1 MNKDITE
8 ITELSVIES
17 SVSMQ
22 NGMKNS
28 GDVARHNRERTKK
41 IHSDNKK
48 SAKQQQEKRIA
59 KIRQFRD
66 RCLEYKYGTVK
77 DGDRIIEYKTG
88 TKCGNIVG
96 DRIRYI
102 LRQQKITVT
111 DFSDQCGV
119 GRNSLQR
126 YLSESDPDIPTV
138 KTLEKII
145 NALPCSLDDFIIFAD
160 DYERWQDGISNAYAL
175 ELQEKYF
182 DYEAFKNEM
191 MESFYKTM
199 VYEDNGKK
207 YRMPLNVADVFIK
220 QMLTVFETV
229 NVLLEYEKKM
239 VKPKVFYNLP
249 VIEKKETE
257 VKIVE
262 DRIIEIETEILKAM
276 KKKNKEQTKKKTTK
290 QQDE

>member
-22 NGMKNS
+22 NEMKNS

-48 SAKQQQEKRIA
+48 SAKQKQEKRIA

-138 KTLEKII
+138 KTLEKMQVSSY
-145 NALPCSLDDFIIFAD
+145 NKFKSLGGN
-160 DYERWQDGISNAYAL
+160 Q
-175 ELQEKYF
+175 
-182 DYEAFKNEM
+182 NE
-191 MESFYKTM
+191 
-199 VYEDNGKK
+199 
-207 YRMPLNVADVFIK
+207 
-220 QMLTVFETV
+220 
-229 NVLLEYEKKM
+229 
-239 VKPKVFYNLP
+239 
-249 VIEKKETE
+249 
-257 VKIVE
+257 
-262 DRIIEIETEILKAM
+262 RIIESCFCCTYVYNIGGRQPC
-276 KKKNKEQTKKKTTK
+276 KE
-290 QQDE
+290 DESRRL

>member
-41 IHSDNKK
+41 IHSDNEK
-48 SAKQQQEKRIA
+48 SAKKIQEKRIA
-59 KIRQFRD
+59 KIRQFRN
-66 RCLEYKYGTVK
+66 RCLEYRYGTVK
-77 DGDRIIEYKTG
+77 NGDKIIEYKTG
-88 TKCGNIVG
+88 TMCGNIIG

-102 LRQQKITVT
+102 LRQQKISVT
-111 DFSDQCGV
+111 DFAEQCGV

-145 NALPCSLDDFIIFAD
+145 NALPCALDDFIIFVD
-160 DYERWQDGISNAYAL
+160 DYEKWQDGISNAYAL
-175 ELQEKYF
+175 ALEEKYF
-182 DYEAFKNEM
+182 DYEVFKYEM

-220 QMLTVFETV
+220 QMLSVFETV
-229 NVLLEYEKKM
+229 NALLDYEKKM

-290 QQDE
+290 LLDE